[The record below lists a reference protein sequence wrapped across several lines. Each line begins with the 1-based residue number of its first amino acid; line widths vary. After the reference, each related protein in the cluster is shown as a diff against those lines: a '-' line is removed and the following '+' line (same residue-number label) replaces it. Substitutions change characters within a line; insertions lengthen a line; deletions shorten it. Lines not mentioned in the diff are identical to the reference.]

1 MEDTWEI
8 SSVTFAAA
16 CQMVQEGMQLKSGI
30 GTLSEKSVHAA
41 LKYCCEPYS
50 DSREIKVGGY
60 VADIVGEHGIIEI
73 QSAGF
78 GKLRGKLQA
87 FLPLCPVTV
96 VWPCAETLWLRSFD
110 PGTGEVRPRR
120 RSPKHQRPVDVFREL
135 YSIRDLLST
144 PGFHLKVV
152 SLEIE
157 ELRTLTKTRQRK
169 GRWPGVTKVDR
180 FPLSMY
186 GQISVDTSADYGK
199 FFTFTSTLPE
209 TFTSKEFA
217 AATGLGWDISRIM
230 LKTFVAMGLAEDRG
244 KKGNSF
250 LFGLLGPMEE
260 KRTNAISLDAIYN
273 TP

>member
-1 MEDTWEI
+1 MEETWEI
-8 SSVTFAAA
+8 SPVTFAAA

-41 LKYCCEPYS
+41 LKYCCEPYA

-110 PGTGEVRPRR
+110 PETGEVRPRR
-120 RSPKHQRPVDVFREL
+120 RSPKHQRPADVFREL
-135 YSIRDLLST
+135 YSIRDLLSAS
-144 PGFHLKVV
+144 GFHLKVV

-157 ELRTLTKTRQRK
+157 ELRTLTKSRRRK

-186 GQISVDTSADYGK
+186 GQISVDTPEDWGK
-199 FFTFTSTLPE
+199 FFSFAAPLPE

-217 AATGLGWDISRIM
+217 AATGLNWDIGRMM
-230 LKTFVAMGLAEDRG
+230 LKTFAAMGLAEDRG
-244 KKGNSF
+244 KRGNSY
-250 LFGLLGPMEE
+250 LFGLCGPLEE
-260 KRTNAISLDAIYN
+260 KRRVLYPQDYM
-273 TP
+273 